1 MKLNRTFEAIGTALF
16 YYTKQHLL
24 AESYRLVVRD
34 VGGITFFDKGLFLME
49 KDNFMFHNYD
59 YTVKYAEILLC
70 TIMSKI
76 LGSTE

>member
-34 VGGITFFDKGLFLME
+34 VGGITFFDKGLF
-49 KDNFMFHNYD
+49 FMFHNYD